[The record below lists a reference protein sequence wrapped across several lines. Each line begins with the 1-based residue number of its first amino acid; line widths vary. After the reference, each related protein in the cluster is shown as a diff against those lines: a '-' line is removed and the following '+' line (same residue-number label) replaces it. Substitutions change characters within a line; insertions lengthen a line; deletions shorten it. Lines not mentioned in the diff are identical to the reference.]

1 MPVFLQAYLQQPPA
15 YDEGMRAIVRGMR
28 KFGRVL
34 WRALPFALLLLALGV
49 VLLPAEEAEGETRT
63 VVRVWNVDTFEGG
76 KGSRTAFL
84 RSVARELQ
92 GDGAYYLVTSYTV
105 EGALAALAEGDAPD
119 VLSFGV
125 GLPEFAERLLPLS
138 YSFAGGELGGKM
150 LAYPWCMGGYYLF
163 SLTDFEEEGRTAVSV
178 GGENLSCV
186 AARLEGIEGEE
197 AESVAAYTGFLSG
210 KYRYLLGTQR
220 DVCRFQARGVIVQ
233 ARPLTKYC
241 DLFQYIGILSSERR
255 EASLA
260 FVEKLLSPEVQG
272 RLAAIGMYPLEKGA
286 ERTVSVFSSREALGR
301 LAAAAREGDVSEKY
315 LKSI

>member
-1 MPVFLQAYLQQPPA
+1 MKAFL
-15 YDEGMRAIVRGMR
+15 RGMG
-28 KFGRVL
+28 KFGRML
-34 WRALPFALLLLALGV
+34 WRGLPFLLLLAAAV
-49 VLLPAEEAEGETRT
+49 IVFVPQKSEKAETRT
-63 VVRVWNVDTFEGG
+63 VVRVWNIDTFEGG

-84 RSVARELQ
+84 KSVARELK
-92 GDGAYYLVTSYTV
+92 GEAYYLVTSYTP
-105 EGALAALAEGDAPD
+105 EGALSALAEGDAPD

-125 GLPEFAERLLPLS
+125 GLSEFAERLLPLKRE
-138 YSFAGGELGGKM
+138 FAGGELGGKT

-163 SLTDFEEEGRTAVSV
+163 SLTDFEGEGRTAVSV
-178 GGENLSCV
+178 GGENLTCV
-186 AARLEGIEGEE
+186 AARLEDIEGEE

-272 RLAAIGMYPLEKGA
+272 RLSAIGMYPLEKGA